1 MQSENPFLDQVAK
14 FVTNAAGAAKGVR
27 DEIAT
32 LVKSGS
38 ERFANDLDLVPREE
52 FEAMKAVALKARSE
66 IETLKARVKG
76 DEGLVRRGNRVA
88 QWRKSAYPQPIPKGE
103 TSPLTR
109 PHETHVRGAVT
120 LARDSTF
127 GARSDSWVLLRVG
140 RLHLVPSCVSNRP

>member
-66 IETLKARVKG
+66 IETLKARIEKLESERVPVRQT
-76 DEGLVRRGNRVA
+76 ESRIGL
-88 QWRKSAYPQPIPKGE
+88 
-103 TSPLTR
+103 
-109 PHETHVRGAVT
+109 
-120 LARDSTF
+120 
-127 GARSDSWVLLRVG
+127 
-140 RLHLVPSCVSNRP
+140 NRPVRSQSPKAKRRR

>member
-1 MQSENPFLDQVAK
+1 MSAPVRIYLSRKIAQEAVMQSENPFLDQVAK

-66 IETLKARVKG
+66 IETLRARIEKLESERVPA
-76 DEGLVRRGNRVA
+76 RRTESR
-88 QWRKSAYPQPIPKGE
+88 SGE
-103 TSPLTR
+103 
-109 PHETHVRGAVT
+109 
-120 LARDSTF
+120 
-127 GARSDSWVLLRVG
+127 
-140 RLHLVPSCVSNRP
+140 NRPIRSQSPKAKRRR

>member
-66 IETLKARVKG
+66 IETLKARIEKLESERVPA
-76 DEGLVRRGNRVA
+76 RRTESR
-88 QWRKSAYPQPIPKGE
+88 SGE
-103 TSPLTR
+103 
-109 PHETHVRGAVT
+109 
-120 LARDSTF
+120 
-127 GARSDSWVLLRVG
+127 
-140 RLHLVPSCVSNRP
+140 NRPVRSQSPKAKRRR